1 MRTLLTRMMTVLLAI
16 GMTNCASIIHGSRQT
31 VRFSSQPSGAI
42 VYIDG
47 KEHGTTPTAVVLNR
61 KGRVSGEVPG
71 KKEYALSIEM
81 DGYYPYEMQIQR
93 TVDGWFFGNLIFGG
107 LLGIVI
113 DAVSGSMYQ
122 LTPNQ
127 VVATMGRNTARTD
140 SKDGNIMISVSL
152 DIDPN
157 WKKIGQLEKRN

>member
-1 MRTLLTRMMTVLLAI
+1 
-16 GMTNCASIIHGSRQT
+16 
-31 VRFSSQPSGAI
+31 
-42 VYIDG
+42 
-47 KEHGTTPTAVVLNR
+47 
-61 KGRVSGEVPG
+61 
-71 KKEYALSIEM
+71 M

-140 SKDGNIMISVSL
+140 SEDGSIMISVSL